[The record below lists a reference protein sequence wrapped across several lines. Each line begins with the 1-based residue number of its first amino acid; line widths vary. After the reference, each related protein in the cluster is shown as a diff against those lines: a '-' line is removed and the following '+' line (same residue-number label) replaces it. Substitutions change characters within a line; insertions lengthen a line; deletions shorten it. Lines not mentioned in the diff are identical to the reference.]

1 MDFSQLWERVEAR
14 HIVWVVAIAM
24 TAKLAFKHV
33 FPTPRFNTV
42 SHYIPLDE
50 EEDWLN
56 TQPILK
62 NADFRYSE
70 THDNDTMV
78 LYRKS
83 RYIYFSTRNR
93 MDLLELVVRGNN
105 LLRATAT
112 FKIAQVNGDVIY
124 QITAP
129 ATKALCPANET
140 DIVAQED
147 LIKYE
152 IAHFFDHAN
161 ILQPALAT
169 GEMYDAQVHTIDSLA
184 YQDMY
189 YDDQI
194 NGFMYHSFLNH
205 AQRIK
210 IAYSRRK
217 QKVIVY
223 YKCCADRE
231 ETFAD

>member
-1 MDFSQLWERVEAR
+1 MDFGQLWDRVEMR
-14 HIVWVVAIAM
+14 HIAFVVAIAM
-24 TAKLAFKHV
+24 TSKLVFKHI
-33 FPTPRFNTV
+33 FPTPRIATV
-42 SHYIPLDE
+42 SHYIPIDE

-56 TQPILK
+56 TQPPLK

-93 MDLLELVVRGNN
+93 MDLLELVVRGSD
-105 LLRATAT
+105 LLHATAT
-112 FKIAQVNGDVIY
+112 FKVTQVNGDVVYKID
-124 QITAP
+124 AP
-129 ATKALCPANET
+129 AQKALCPSNIS
-140 DIVAQED
+140 DLVAQED
-147 LIKYE
+147 MIRYE
-152 IAHFFDHAN
+152 IEHFFDQSN
-161 ILQPALAT
+161 VLQPALGT
-169 GEMYDAQVHTIDSLA
+169 GEIYDATVHTVDSLE

-210 IAYSRRK
+210 IAYSRRSR
-217 QKVIVY
+217 KVVVY
-223 YKCCADRE
+223 YKCCAEKE